1 VSETPSA
8 AEPAPPLWKK
18 LLALAVSLAV
28 CALALE
34 IYVRAT
40 WQGQWLIPRSFFA
53 APGVFSA
60 RLKPNAELDVEVV
73 DGFSYHVST
82 NARGFRGP
90 LVSSLADEP
99 LRVVS
104 VGDSLTFG
112 WGMALE
118 DHAMARF
125 TRAYAAAHPER
136 GAAHAF
142 IAAPAWDP
150 KDYYFAFLTEVR
162 PTPVDLVVLGFFP
175 GNDILP
181 ENTPR
186 ILDPKDAPS
195 RTELA
200 QLAEQPA
207 VRFPNWVR
215 TQLSTNLLV
224 AKLGLR
230 AGVKPPS
237 FVRFDKDLA
246 AQQQAWEATFFYLGA
261 LADAVQRSGAHFV
274 ILSYPSSLQVNAGQ
288 TLDAAGLDHTMPDR
302 VLDAWCK
309 KRGVDCIFLLE
320 PLQAKKRLDFYWRK
334 DRHMTV
340 AGQEATAEILQ
351 QKLTPIVDR
360 VWEEKQ
366 RAKAPER

>member
-1 VSETPSA
+1 MSEPPSP
-8 AEPAPPLWKK
+8 AEPATPLWKK
-18 LLALAVSLAV
+18 LLALAVSLSLCAV
-28 CALALE
+28 SLE
-34 IYVRAT
+34 VYVRLT
-40 WQGQWLIPRSFFA
+40 WQGQWILPRGSFTS
-53 APGVFSA
+53 PGIFSA
-60 RLKPNAELDVEVV
+60 RLKPSAELDFEVL

-90 LVSSLADEP
+90 LVSSLADKP

-104 VGDSLTFG
+104 LGDSLTFG
-112 WGMALE
+112 WGMPLE

-136 GAAHAF
+136 GVAHAF

-150 KDYYFAFLTEVR
+150 KDYYFAFMTEVR
-162 PTPVDLVVLGFFP
+162 PTPVDVVVLGFFP

-186 ILDPKDAPS
+186 ILDHKDAPS
-195 RTELA
+195 RAELDPPA
-200 QLAEQPA
+200 PQPA

-215 TQLSTNLLV
+215 TQLATNLLF
-224 AKLGLR
+224 AKLALR

-246 AQQQAWEATFFYLGA
+246 AQQQAWETTFFYLGA
-261 LADAVQRSGAHFV
+261 LADAVKQSGAHFV
-274 ILSYPSSLQVNAGQ
+274 ILSYPSGLQVNAGQ

-302 VLDAWCK
+302 VLEAWCQ
-309 KRGVDCIFLLE
+309 KRNIDCVFLLP

-340 AGQEATAEILQ
+340 AGQEAAAEVFAE
-351 QKLTPIVDR
+351 KLSPIVDR

-366 RAKAPER
+366 RRKE